1 MENHLIYYLETYTSS
16 EIIAQATI
24 FTVLVVVL
32 HHFFE
37 IFPCFHYQTV
47 LITDAKVI
55 YYIGTAI
62 RANGDLL
69 TETVICRSLLPKAN
83 GGGDR
88 GVHVH
93 SQRAMQSIFCSVHG
107 DTMTR

>member
-1 MENHLIYYLETYTSS
+1 MENHFIYYLGTYIFS
-16 EIIAQATI
+16 EIITQATI
-24 FTVLVVVL
+24 FTVLVVIL

-62 RANGDLL
+62 RANGDLRYIL
-69 TETVICRSLLPKAN
+69 SFLRFLSPK
-83 GGGDR
+83 R
-88 GVHVH
+88 G
-93 SQRAMQSIFCSVHG
+93 
-107 DTMTR
+107 T

>member
-1 MENHLIYYLETYTSS
+1 MENHLIHYLETYTSY
-16 EIIAQATI
+16 EIIAQTTT

-62 RANGDLL
+62 RANGDLPSTPL
-69 TETVICRSLLPKAN
+69 SPSCEEGVLNPLPSPRPFQKGKGCNRPPVLRTA
-83 GGGDR
+83 
-88 GVHVH
+88 
-93 SQRAMQSIFCSVHG
+93 
-107 DTMTR
+107 TL

>member
-1 MENHLIYYLETYTSS
+1 MVAKPLCPLYKN
-16 EIIAQATI
+16 IIKPLDRARYPELRFTILAQATT
-24 FTVLVVVL
+24 FTILVVIL

-37 IFPCFHYQTV
+37 IFPCFHYQIV

-69 TETVICRSLLPKAN
+69 PNRVPSA
-83 GGGDR
+83 
-88 GVHVH
+88 
-93 SQRAMQSIFCSVHG
+93 AF
-107 DTMTR
+107 

>member
-1 MENHLIYYLETYTSS
+1 MENHLIYYLETYTFS
-16 EIIAQATI
+16 EIIAQTTTFTI
-24 FTVLVVVL
+24 LVVFL

-62 RANGDLL
+62 RANGDLR
-69 TETVICRSLLPKAN
+69 TN
-83 GGGDR
+83 
-88 GVHVH
+88 
-93 SQRAMQSIFCSVHG
+93 
-107 DTMTR
+107 

>member
-1 MENHLIYYLETYTSS
+1 MENHLIYYLETYTFS

-62 RANGDLL
+62 RANGDLHIKCINFIYYIVEIPQIAQIHTDFL
-69 TETVICRSLLPKAN
+69 DLCGL
-83 GGGDR
+83 GD
-88 GVHVH
+88 
-93 SQRAMQSIFCSVHG
+93 
-107 DTMTR
+107 

>member
-1 MENHLIYYLETYTSS
+1 MVQRYETLSRRTIRLSPNTYLT
-16 EIIAQATI
+16 ILAQDTT

-69 TETVICRSLLPKAN
+69 KFDFLHQKKLYEKTIAN
-83 GGGDR
+83 KM
-88 GVHVH
+88 
-93 SQRAMQSIFCSVHG
+93 SRAFIQSSAHLIVYN
-107 DTMTR
+107 

>member
-1 MENHLIYYLETYTSS
+1 MTARCLLLTIL
-16 EIIAQATI
+16 AQATT
-24 FTVLVVVL
+24 FTVLVVIL

-37 IFPCFHYQTV
+37 IFPCFHYQIV

-69 TETVICRSLLPKAN
+69 IVTDYNLGELWLAV
-83 GGGDR
+83 
-88 GVHVH
+88 
-93 SQRAMQSIFCSVHG
+93 
-107 DTMTR
+107 

>member
-1 MENHLIYYLETYTSS
+1 MENHLIYYLETYTFS

-55 YYIGTAI
+55 YCIGTAI

-69 TETVICRSLLPKAN
+69 FIYYYLMFNLSYCN
-83 GGGDR
+83 Y
-88 GVHVH
+88 
-93 SQRAMQSIFCSVHG
+93 SIELDDIPSKK
-107 DTMTR
+107 

>member
-1 MENHLIYYLETYTSS
+1 MGPPGEKTKYLERQVINGKSPFYYLETYTFS

-55 YYIGTAI
+55 YCIGTAI

-69 TETVICRSLLPKAN
+69 LLL
-83 GGGDR
+83 
-88 GVHVH
+88 H
-93 SQRAMQSIFCSVHG
+93 SVRNLRTIEA
-107 DTMTR
+107 

>member
-1 MENHLIYYLETYTSS
+1 MLKPHAVMVIYV
-16 EIIAQATI
+16 I
-24 FTVLVVVL
+24 L

-62 RANGDLL
+62 RANGDLRL
-69 TETVICRSLLPKAN
+69 HP
-83 GGGDR
+83 
-88 GVHVH
+88 
-93 SQRAMQSIFCSVHG
+93 
-107 DTMTR
+107 

>member
-16 EIIAQATI
+16 EIIAQTTTFTI
-24 FTVLVVVL
+24 LVVVPASL
-32 HHFFE
+32 FE
-37 IFPCFHYQTV
+37 IFPCSYYQTV

-69 TETVICRSLLPKAN
+69 HYLGHSPSLA
-83 GGGDR
+83 
-88 GVHVH
+88 
-93 SQRAMQSIFCSVHG
+93 
-107 DTMTR
+107 

>member
-1 MENHLIYYLETYTSS
+1 MENHLIYYLETYTFS

-47 LITDAKVI
+47 LITDAKVM
-55 YYIGTAI
+55 YYIGIAI
-62 RANGDLL
+62 RANGDLPNKL
-69 TETVICRSLLPKAN
+69 SPSSSWQEAKRRKSKKKNHAGFIFFSFLETSL
-83 GGGDR
+83 
-88 GVHVH
+88 
-93 SQRAMQSIFCSVHG
+93 
-107 DTMTR
+107 

>member
-1 MENHLIYYLETYTSS
+1 MENHLIHYLETYTFS

-24 FTVLVVVL
+24 FTVLVVIL

-62 RANGDLL
+62 RANGDLPL
-69 TETVICRSLLPKAN
+69 KLRNLCVEERFTEFQNKKNTTTPQMILFRP
-83 GGGDR
+83 
-88 GVHVH
+88 
-93 SQRAMQSIFCSVHG
+93 
-107 DTMTR
+107 

>member
-1 MENHLIYYLETYTSS
+1 MENNLIYYLETYTFS
-16 EIIAQATI
+16 EIIAQTTTFTI
-24 FTVLVVVL
+24 LAVFL

-62 RANGDLL
+62 RANGDLHFTYCTFNSEARKL
-69 TETVICRSLLPKAN
+69 K
-83 GGGDR
+83 
-88 GVHVH
+88 
-93 SQRAMQSIFCSVHG
+93 
-107 DTMTR
+107 

>member
-16 EIIAQATI
+16 EIIAQATT
-24 FTVLVVVL
+24 FTILVVIL

-62 RANGDLL
+62 RANGDLRTALGNRGL
-69 TETVICRSLLPKAN
+69 TSARSGCL
-83 GGGDR
+83 R
-88 GVHVH
+88 R
-93 SQRAMQSIFCSVHG
+93 Q
-107 DTMTR
+107 T

>member
-1 MENHLIYYLETYTSS
+1 MENHPIYYLENYTSS
-16 EIIAQATI
+16 EIIAQATT
-24 FTVLVVVL
+24 FTILVVIL

-69 TETVICRSLLPKAN
+69 
-83 GGGDR
+83 GDR
-88 GVHVH
+88 NPFGKERFMPHL
-93 SQRAMQSIFCSVHG
+93 SLPSGRG
-107 DTMTR
+107 P